1 MSHLIRIRKKLA
13 FGFKK
18 IRMQVGRHLIQ
29 FSLGNKPWWA
39 SNMGAQ
45 VEKTEK
51 DIVSAGNRLESP

>member
-1 MSHLIRIRKKLA
+1 M
-13 FGFKK
+13 
-18 IRMQVGRHLIQ
+18 RMQVGRHLIQ